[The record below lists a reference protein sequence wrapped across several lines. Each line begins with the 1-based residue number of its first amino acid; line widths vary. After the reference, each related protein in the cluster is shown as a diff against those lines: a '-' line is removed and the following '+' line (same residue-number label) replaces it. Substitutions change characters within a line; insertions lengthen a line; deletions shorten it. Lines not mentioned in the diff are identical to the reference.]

1 MRGPDGLGELPVETA
16 AKMGQHEWEK
26 SEALRALLSQEYEGL
41 NFIKSPQMVQE
52 TKIKEEEGRQGADLG
67 GTVVEEKADDQG
79 L

>member
-1 MRGPDGLGELPVETA
+1 
-16 AKMGQHEWEK
+16 
-26 SEALRALLSQEYEGL
+26 
-41 NFIKSPQMVQE
+41 MVQE